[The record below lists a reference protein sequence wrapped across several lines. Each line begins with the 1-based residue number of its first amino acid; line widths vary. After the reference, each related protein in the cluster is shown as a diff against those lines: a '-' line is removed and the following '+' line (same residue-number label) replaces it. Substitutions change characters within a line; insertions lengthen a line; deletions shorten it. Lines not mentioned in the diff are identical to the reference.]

1 MGRNRTVKMKPD
13 SLRRLLWGAV
23 LVLTSWI
30 SACGGSDQEVSGPTP
45 PPPETPVDA
54 GQTPVPG
61 CSDGSLAHGAL
72 YRICFP
78 DQWNGDLVL
87 FAHGY
92 IAPQEE
98 LAIPEDLVGGQSA
111 SSLVTG
117 LGYAFATTSY
127 RANGL
132 VAADAVDDLLE
143 LVDTM
148 DARFRPDPARRVVV
162 GFSEGG
168 LVATLAVERH
178 ADRFDG
184 ALAGCGPIGDF
195 SAQLDYIADFRVVFD
210 YFFPG
215 LLPGNALNIPDE
227 VRERW
232 EQVYVPAIVAAL
244 AARPDETRQLLN
256 VTRAPVA
263 GDDVRSQAETVLGL
277 LWYNVFG
284 TADAQERLGG
294 QPFDNTQRVYAG
306 SSDDAALNAGIER
319 YQADPSAQSGLARFA
334 TTGSLTV
341 PLVNLHTSGDPIVP
355 FSQSELYRQKVAQAG
370 SSAKFTQI
378 DVDRFGHC
386 SFEGQ
391 ELLTAFSQLWE
402 SIGPRPMAL
411 RTRTP

>member
-1 MGRNRTVKMKPD
+1 VKRNPD
-13 SLRRLLWGAV
+13 SFRRLLLGAV
-23 LVLTSWI
+23 LIFTSWI

-45 PPPETPVDA
+45 PSPPPETPVDQGQAPVA
-54 GQTPVPG
+54 GCT
-61 CSDGSLAHGAL
+61 DGSLAHGAL

-78 DQWNGDLVL
+78 DAWNGDLVL

-92 IAPQEE
+92 VAPQEK
-98 LAIPEDLVGGQSA
+98 LAIPEEVVGGQSA

-117 LGYAFATTSY
+117 LGYAYATTSY

-148 DARFRPDPARRVVV
+148 DARYRPDPARRVVV

-178 ADRFDG
+178 PDRFDG

-215 LLPGNALNIPDE
+215 LLPGDALNIPDQL
-227 VRERW
+227 REDW
-232 EQVYVPAIVAAL
+232 EQVYVPAIVVAL
-244 AARPDETRQLLN
+244 AARPEETRQLLN
-256 VTRAPVA
+256 VTHAPVA
-263 GDDVRSQAETVLGL
+263 GDDVRSRAETVLGI

-284 TADAQERLGG
+284 TADAQQRLGG
-294 QPFDNTQRVYAG
+294 QPFDNTQRVYTG
-306 SSDDAALNAGIER
+306 SSDDTALNAGVEH
-319 YQADPSAQSGLARFA
+319 YQADASAQSGLARYA

-355 FSQSELYRQKVAQAG
+355 FSQSELYGQKVAQAG
-370 SSAKFTQI
+370 STVQFTQI
-378 DVDRFGHC
+378 NVDRFGHC

-391 ELLTAFSQLWE
+391 ELLTAFSRLWE
-402 SIGPRPMAL
+402 SIGPPPMAL
-411 RTRTP
+411 RTLAP